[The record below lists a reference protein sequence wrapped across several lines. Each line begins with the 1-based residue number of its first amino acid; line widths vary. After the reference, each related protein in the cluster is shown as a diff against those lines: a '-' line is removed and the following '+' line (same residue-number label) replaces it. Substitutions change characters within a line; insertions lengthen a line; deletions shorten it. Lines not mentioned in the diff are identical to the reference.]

1 MRQSCDILTSITL
14 VAVYRILSWHHDDVQ
29 YYLRS
34 SFYVLLFFFT
44 LGPWKDSRLIP
55 DPNLGLCE
63 IQFSLTLS
71 PSLSTFFLHSCT
83 VKGLAISSEPSIGLT
98 MVIRGPR
105 TTTSPN
111 DRVCGSGSVA
121 CVCMCVCVYVNM
133 CVCMF
138 CWTLKKERF
147 TVNIFFDVV
156 EDEV

>member
-1 MRQSCDILTSITL
+1 
-14 VAVYRILSWHHDDVQ
+14 
-29 YYLRS
+29 
-34 SFYVLLFFFT
+34 
-44 LGPWKDSRLIP
+44 
-55 DPNLGLCE
+55 
-63 IQFSLTLS
+63 
-71 PSLSTFFLHSCT
+71 

-121 CVCMCVCVYVNM
+121 CVRVCMCICEHVCVHVLLN
-133 CVCMF
+133 F
-138 CWTLKKERF
+138 KKKGF